1 MLFSDIIIKYRYP
14 KHCFCFV
21 PIKLVDN
28 GRTSGYK
35 KFYNFLTEC
44 KYLGFL
50 YRNGTNIVAIK
61 SYNWKPKQFKATF
74 NYRFSASIVKKKISV
89 VYSLLYWPS
98 LLKTC
103 IKCRNSSV
111 GRALGS
117 LFRSLVLAC
126 IFRYI

>member
-44 KYLGFL
+44 KYLAFYIGMGQIL
-50 YRNGTNIVAIK
+50 SQLNPIIEN
-61 SYNWKPKQFKATF
+61 Q
-74 NYRFSASIVKKKISV
+74 
-89 VYSLLYWPS
+89 
-98 LLKTC
+98 
-103 IKCRNSSV
+103 NS
-111 GRALGS
+111 
-117 LFRSLVLAC
+117 
-126 IFRYI
+126 